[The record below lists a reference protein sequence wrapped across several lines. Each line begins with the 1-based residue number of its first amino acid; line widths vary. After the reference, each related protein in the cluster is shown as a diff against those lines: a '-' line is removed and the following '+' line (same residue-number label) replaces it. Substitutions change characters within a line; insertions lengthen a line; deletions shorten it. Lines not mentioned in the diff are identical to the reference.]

1 MRAAFLAAG
10 VVILAS
16 ATSARASRNDD
27 LAAALRTHLA
37 RDDADSA
44 AALVRDNLSRAPDIA
59 SVLVRESIRAGE
71 RGDAGESAALR
82 RDAARLAQLARATG
96 AGPGGTS
103 AQIVDTV
110 LAIADAWSP
119 HERREKVAAE
129 SLYAAGFEA
138 FVAGDHTA
146 ARGAFETALAA
157 YQRIGDRYRE
167 SYLEMNLGLVEH
179 AVDDAAAAERRL
191 ERSVECARRIGDIR
205 GECWAT
211 GHLATIRIGL
221 GDYSAAETL
230 LAKALALA
238 DSAQDA
244 ERQAEFRNNLG
255 SVLLD
260 RGRFRDAGREYEAT
274 IAFARSHGYAAI
286 EARAL
291 HNLGIIQQMLG
302 DVRAARATLESC
314 LALARERDDAAL
326 ASYAESNLAN
336 VLFSLGET
344 ARAESL
350 HHAALAHDIA
360 AGDTRAVAADIDN
373 LARVMLARG
382 DYTAAADTIDA
393 AIRSCEERGHARVRL
408 YLLMT
413 RAEIFRDVNE
423 LDDARIALEAASA
436 GAREM
441 GDLATLGLAEALLG
455 EVHALRG
462 DFGAA
467 ASRFETAT
475 RALEETGDAL
485 GLAAARNQQAHAHL
499 LAGDTASAR
508 SEAESALETSA
519 EAGAVLEQARALWIM
534 ARAATARGDASDA
547 EALLARAA
555 SLLPRDFHR
564 DLAWQIDLALAE
576 AKESAGDA
584 RGAAAA
590 LLQGIETVENLR
602 VGVLGQRERA
612 RYVEDKEDLYR
623 AMVSLLLASGSEADA
638 FEFAERARSRAF
650 LDLLVSG
657 AAATGASGR
666 STPGA
671 AAAARQRIATLS
683 ERWASLEEGGID
695 AAEAEAAGAITAG
708 LREASAEYER
718 AVLPM
723 LERGTNAAPAAK
735 FGDVRAALSGG
746 EALLD
751 YFFARD
757 GLVIFLATPAGT
769 HTFATSV
776 TRESIAD
783 RVRIARALLQ
793 DPASDRDQLDVVL
806 AALGEALLG
815 PPVASGALADAQR
828 LYVVPHA
835 DLHHLPFAPLLAPGS
850 PRPSKSDTRRLIDR
864 FEIVSLPA
872 ASLLTLSE
880 RDGARE
886 GRRDGELLAVGGVD
900 RAGSEPL
907 PFSEDEARLIADA
920 YTGLREAEV
929 LTGSAAE
936 EGAWK
941 ARCADAGRIHIA
953 THGRQNRASPLLAAL
968 EMAPADGED
977 GLLEAHEVMRLAL
990 RADLVVL
997 SGCETALGSGFAA
1010 ELPRGDEIVS
1020 LARSFLTA
1028 GASSVVATLW
1038 PVMDRASADF
1048 MVEFHRNLV
1057 GFGPAGALARTQR
1070 SWARQQN
1077 HRGHPFYWAGPVL
1090 LGRGS

>member
-1 MRAAFLAAG
+1 M
-10 VVILAS
+10 
-16 ATSARASRNDD
+16 
-27 LAAALRTHLA
+27 
-37 RDDADSA
+37 
-44 AALVRDNLSRAPDIA
+44 
-59 SVLVRESIRAGE
+59 
-71 RGDAGESAALR
+71 
-82 RDAARLAQLARATG
+82 
-96 AGPGGTS
+96 
-103 AQIVDTV
+103 
-110 LAIADAWSP
+110 
-119 HERREKVAAE
+119 
-129 SLYAAGFEA
+129 
-138 FVAGDHTA
+138 
-146 ARGAFETALAA
+146 
-157 YQRIGDRYRE
+157 GDRYRE
-167 SYLEMNLGLVEH
+167 SYLEMNLGLVER
-179 AVDDAAAAERRL
+179 AVDDVAAAERRL
-191 ERSVECARRIGDIR
+191 ERSVECARRIGDVR

-211 GHLATIRIGL
+211 GHLATIRIGQ
-221 GDYSAAETL
+221 GDYSAAEAL

-244 ERQAEFRNNLG
+244 EREAEFRNNLG

-314 LALARERDDAAL
+314 LLLAKERDDAAL
-326 ASYAESNLAN
+326 ASYTESNLAN
-336 VLFSLGET
+336 VLFSMGET

-360 AGDTRAVAADIDN
+360 AGDTRAIAADIDN

-393 AIRSCEERGHARVRL
+393 AIRTCEERGHRRVRL

-423 LDDARIALEAASA
+423 LDDARIALEAAA
-436 GAREM
+436 LGAREM
-441 GDLATLGLAEALLG
+441 DDLATLGLAEALLG

-508 SEAESALETSA
+508 SKAESALETSA
-519 EAGAVLEQARALWIM
+519 DAGAVLEEARALWIL
-534 ARAATARGDASDA
+534 ARAATARGATREA
-547 EALLARAA
+547 ETLLARAA
-555 SLLPRDFHR
+555 ALLPRDFHR

-576 AKESAGDA
+576 AKERAGDG

-590 LLQGIETVENLR
+590 LLRGIETVESLR
-602 VGVLGQRERA
+602 GGLLGQRERA

-623 AMVSLLLASGSEADA
+623 AMVSLLLASKREAEA

-657 AAATGASGR
+657 APSPAGAGGR
-666 STPGA
+666 SADGA
-671 AAAARQRIATLS
+671 AAEARQRIATLS
-683 ERWASLEEGGID
+683 ERWASLEEGGIE

-708 LREASAEYER
+708 LRDASAEYER

-723 LERGTNAAPAAK
+723 LERGTSTAPAAK
-735 FGDVRAALSGG
+735 LGDVRAALSGG

-757 GLVIFLATPAGT
+757 GMVIFLATPAGT
-769 HTFATSV
+769 RTLATSV

-793 DPASDRDQLDVVL
+793 NPASDRDQLDAVL
-806 AALGEALLG
+806 TALGETLLG
-815 PPVASGALADAQR
+815 APLAGDALADVRR

-835 DLHHLPFAPLLAPGS
+835 DLHHLPFAPLVTPGPRS
-850 PRPSKSDTRRLIDR
+850 PSSGDARYLIDR

-872 ASLLTLSE
+872 ASLLTLAE
-880 RDGARE
+880 RGGARDK
-886 GRRDGELLAVGGVD
+886 RRDGNLLVVGGVD
-900 RAGSEPL
+900 RAGSAAL
-907 PFSEDEARLIADA
+907 PYSEDEARLIADA
-920 YTGLREAEV
+920 YAGLRKAEV
-929 LTGSAAE
+929 LTGPAAE
-936 EGAWK
+936 ESAWK

-953 THGRQNRASPLLAAL
+953 AHGRQNRASPLLAAL
-968 EMAPADGED
+968 ELAPAAGED
-977 GLLEAHEVMRLAL
+977 GLLEAHEVMRLGL
-990 RADLVVL
+990 HADLAVL

-1020 LARSFLTA
+1020 LARAFLTA

-1038 PVMDRASADF
+1038 PVVDRASADF
-1048 MVEFHRNLV
+1048 MVEFHRNLA

-1070 SWARQQN
+1070 HWARQEN
-1077 HRGHPFYWAGPVL
+1077 HRAHPFYWAGPVL
-1090 LGRGS
+1090 LGCSS